1 MERRQVTAE
10 VAEKRTTTKKKR
22 DEEYQPSS
30 LSDWYR
36 GRGVKIKGKRIQKRK
51 TRVKAKPPRSERPKE
66 NYKEYLKIVFTG

>member
-10 VAEKRTTTKKKR
+10 VDEKRTTITKR

-36 GRGVKIKGKRIQKRK
+36 GRGVKIKGKRIQRRK